1 MLSPVFLTS
10 AGSAC
15 PSGRATRT
23 PVSFSS
29 SIEYGNNM
37 HMHRHPL
44 THKNESTTRGRLV
57 LASHYPNTR
66 APPTGFSP
74 QATLRPL
81 SRSSRGSCFR
91 KTTVFSKKQLPRPLR
106 DRLSMCGWESEL
118 SMCGWESEL
127 SMCGWESDL
136 QCVVGISYTT
146 KHREMLNN
154 YFSGALTLLSMCGWE
169 SELVALTLL
178 SMCGWESDS
187 QCVVGP

>member
-1 MLSPVFLTS
+1 MTSGSPRASPSGWPVTPPTTRKTVNASNNNNKDNISAGSNNRNNGCHNNSHNNNQQRAACSRPKKSLMLSPVFLTS

-44 THKNESTTRGRLV
+44 THRNESTTRGRLV

-91 KTTVFSKKQLPRPLR
+91 KKTACFFSKKQLFR
-106 DRLSMCGWESEL
+106 G
-118 SMCGWESEL
+118 
-127 SMCGWESDL
+127 
-136 QCVVGISYTT
+136 
-146 KHREMLNN
+146 N
-154 YFSGALTLLSMCGWE
+154 
-169 SELVALTLL
+169 
-178 SMCGWESDS
+178 
-187 QCVVGP
+187 

>member
-10 AGSAC
+10 AGSAF

-44 THKNESTTRGRLV
+44 THRNESTTRGRLV

-91 KTTVFSKKQLPRPLR
+91 KKTACFFFSKKTAVPWELTL
-106 DRLSMCGWESEL
+106 LSMCGWAL
-118 SMCGWESEL
+118 TLL

-136 QCVVGISYTT
+136 QCVVG
-146 KHREMLNN
+146 N
-154 YFSGALTLLSMCGWE
+154 LTVRHQKNTAPWRWAGLSPHV
-169 SELVALTLL
+169 VALALFTIK
-178 SMCGWESDS
+178 
-187 QCVVGP
+187 P